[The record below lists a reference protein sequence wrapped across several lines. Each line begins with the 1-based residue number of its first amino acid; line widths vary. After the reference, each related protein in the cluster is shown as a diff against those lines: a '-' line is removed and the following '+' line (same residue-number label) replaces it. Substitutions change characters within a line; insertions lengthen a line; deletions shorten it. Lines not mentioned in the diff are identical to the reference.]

1 VTTVTTGLGQSPKQ
15 ERSSIQ
21 FDLMRRQ
28 LRAMFKEPIGKPL
41 PADFAELLK
50 QLDEREDR
58 RD

>member
-1 VTTVTTGLGQSPKQ
+1 
-15 ERSSIQ
+15 
-21 FDLMRRQ
+21 
-28 LRAMFKEPIGKPL
+28 MFKEPIGKPL